1 MEISHLR
8 FPFFKDKNMKI
19 RLKTNYAS
27 PRFAAQAGAI
37 VSVDEIEGKALIK
50 GNYAELADTYSEV
63 VNEVTLDE
71 VLKEEIEEEP
81 QTEEK
86 AVNQTILRRKTARKI
101 I

>member
-1 MEISHLR
+1 
-8 FPFFKDKNMKI
+8 MKI
-19 RLKTNYAS
+19 LLKTNYAS

-37 VSVDEIEGKALIK
+37 VFVDDKEGNALIDA
-50 GNYAELADTYSEV
+50 NYAELADSISEAE
-63 VNEVTLDE
+63 NEVTLDE

-81 QTEEK
+81 KPQEK